1 METNHY
7 HQQQQQERKQHQFFD
22 TILKTITVNRRTKR
36 SESMMNPSSS
46 SSSSSYST
54 RSNPEILILDL
65 DEDLNNRSNSSG
77 MDNILLDRILFE
89 TIGND
94 SIKNSTI
101 GSDFVPKSSNQTIPM
116 ILSATSTTTTTTST
130 NKLIDFFGVLKST
143 STPPSSLNNF
153 IDNIEINLNT
163 ESDADDSGTPSI
175 YFGVPICFSSPED
188 YDLFWS
194 MLCSSFL
201 VVAIV
206 YLTYGYR
213 CFRALSFFMATLLGA
228 ILFHTICTAESIQ
241 FISNDFIPY
250 GSHMLALM
258 AGILF
263 GIITML
269 VFQLGLFVIGL
280 HFGLLMAITILFV
293 IYLLQSHYEIL
304 QTTTLSPL
312 TLIIFFLTLS
322 LLGVL
327 LTIYHTKGSTIL
339 SSSMYG
345 SALLL
350 LCSDYFIEQFRLIH
364 WFFDH
369 LSHENDWY
377 GLLNNLKRN
386 QNLCLESYSILI
398 LWPTLTIFGV
408 IIQWLLTAKHFHHLD
423 SRNFTDRIGG
433 GYGVV
438 DETSSS
444 SLINNPNN
452 FGYYS
457 KYYRKSFN
465 GSDTKMIR
473 NQKGYN
479 SHHPHQHHHQQPAHH
494 YSSNSVRMMNLDE
507 QRLDQRNRKYRYLYQ
522 IRTAHGDVI
531 SQHFLQSL
539 EGNNK
544 KLYPPPDQSDSYTF
558 NSEISSHFLPSESRT
573 TTLTVT

>member
-1 METNHY
+1 M
-7 HQQQQQERKQHQFFD
+7 
-22 TILKTITVNRRTKR
+22 
-36 SESMMNPSSS
+36 
-46 SSSSSYST
+46 
-54 RSNPEILILDL
+54 
-65 DEDLNNRSNSSG
+65 
-77 MDNILLDRILFE
+77 ILF
-89 TIGND
+89 
-94 SIKNSTI
+94 SI
-101 GSDFVPKSSNQTIPM
+101 
-116 ILSATSTTTTTTST
+116 TT
-130 NKLIDFFGVLKST
+130 N
-143 STPPSSLNNF
+143 P
-153 IDNIEINLNT
+153 
-163 ESDADDSGTPSI
+163 
-175 YFGVPICFSSPED
+175 
-188 YDLFWS
+188 
-194 MLCSSFL
+194 
-201 VVAIV
+201 
-206 YLTYGYR
+206 
-213 CFRALSFFMATLLGA
+213 
-228 ILFHTICTAESIQ
+228 
-241 FISNDFIPY
+241 
-250 GSHMLALM
+250 
-258 AGILF
+258 
-263 GIITML
+263 
-269 VFQLGLFVIGL
+269 QL
-280 HFGLLMAITILFV
+280 
-293 IYLLQSHYEIL
+293 
-304 QTTTLSPL
+304 P
-312 TLIIFFLTLS
+312 
-322 LLGVL
+322 
-327 LTIYHTKGSTIL
+327 GSTIL

-531 SQHFLQSL
+531 SQVIFTIIIH
-539 EGNNK
+539 
-544 KLYPPPDQSDSYTF
+544 
-558 NSEISSHFLPSESRT
+558 
-573 TTLTVT
+573 